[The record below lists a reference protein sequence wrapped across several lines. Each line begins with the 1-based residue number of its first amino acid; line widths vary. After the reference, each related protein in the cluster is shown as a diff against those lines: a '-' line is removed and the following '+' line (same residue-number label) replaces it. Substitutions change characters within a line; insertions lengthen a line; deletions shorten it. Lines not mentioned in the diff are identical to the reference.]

1 MEMSRHTN
9 LLNTLPIW
17 LILQGVATTTGG
29 KQEIRLGYMDTTVGM
44 YERGPAIVKSVQDF
58 QAEGNL
64 KDYNIRLVNYGTF
77 FFVFLKTLRWS

>member
-1 MEMSRHTN
+1 
-9 LLNTLPIW
+9 
-17 LILQGVATTTGG
+17 
-29 KQEIRLGYMDTTVGM
+29 MDTTVGM